1 MDEGKQASGRTFM
14 CAGDITE
21 LAEGTWPLEE
31 SKKRVEEEMTSHIR
45 PLED

>member
-1 MDEGKQASGRTFM
+1 MVEGKQVSGRTFM
-14 CAGDITE
+14 WAGDIAE

-31 SKKRVEEEMTSHIR
+31 SKKRVEEEMTSHCR